1 MWNLGLMNLKLCAL
15 NLFYEGNESE
25 GKQRKLKNIRV
36 LETILGE
43 KRSKRKENK
52 GKSPSKTFLPNV
64 GVKRG
69 KRKKRKLKGIK
80 RITEIIKITK
90 LPTIFL

>member
-1 MWNLGLMNLKLCAL
+1 MFSKLI
-15 NLFYEGNESE
+15 YEGNESE

-52 GKSPSKTFLPNV
+52 GKFPSKTFLPNV
-64 GVKRG
+64 GGKRG
-69 KRKKRKLKGIK
+69 KGKERRLKCIKK
-80 RITEIIKITK
+80 ITEVIKITK
-90 LPTIFL
+90 LPTFSK